1 MEIDELLKTFQAR
14 ICGVEAH
21 YLGAASP
28 EEAFYV
34 SQNVSHALIV
44 DVRTQAEW
52 NFVGGVPSSVKIEWQ
67 MYPSGQLNQD
77 FLQQLQAEVPKDSW
91 VMFLCRS
98 GARSHAA
105 ANLAAQNGYTKAVNI
120 LEGFEG
126 DKDNNGQR
134 GKLGGWKFR
143 GLPWYQG

>member
-21 YLGAASP
+21 YFGAASP

-77 FLQQLQAEVPKDSW
+77 FLQQLQTEVPQDSW

>member
-1 MEIDELLKTFQAR
+1 MEIEELLKTFQAR
-14 ICGVEAH
+14 IHGLDAH

-52 NFVGGVPSSVKIEWQ
+52 NFVGGVPSSIKIEWQ
-67 MYPSGQLNQD
+67 MYPSGHLNQD
-77 FLQQLQAEVPKDSW
+77 FLQHLQTEVPQDSW

-126 DKDNNGQR
+126 DKDNNGHR
-134 GKLGGWKFR
+134 GNLGGWKFK

>member
-1 MEIDELLKTFQAR
+1 MEIEELLKTFQAR
-14 ICGVEAH
+14 IHGLDAH
-21 YLGAASP
+21 YFGAASP

-34 SQNVSHALIV
+34 SQNLQHALIV

-52 NFVGGVPSSVKIEWQ
+52 NFVGGVSTSIKIEWQ

-77 FLQQLQAEVPKDSW
+77 FLQQLQTKVPQDSW

-126 DKDNNGQR
+126 DKDNNGHR
-134 GKLGGWKFR
+134 GNLGGWKFR

>member
-1 MEIDELLKTFQAR
+1 MEIEELTKTFQAR
-14 ICGVEAH
+14 VRGLDAQ
-21 YLGAASP
+21 YLGAAGP

-34 SQNVSHALIV
+34 LQNVQHALIV

-52 NFVGGVPSSVKIEWQ
+52 NFVGGVPSSIKIEWQ
-67 MYPSGQLNQD
+67 MYPSGQLNQY
-77 FLQQLQAEVPKDSW
+77 FLQQLQTEVPQDSW

-105 ANLAAQNGYTKAVNI
+105 ANLAAQNGYTRAVNI

-126 DKDNNGQR
+126 DKDNNGHR
-134 GKLGGWKFR
+134 GNLGGWKFR